1 MEQHDV
7 AVEVGRRLV
16 RFRSEAGLT
25 VEEAAAR
32 TALAADRLID
42 AESGTQ
48 VLDEAEIARLA
59 SAYGVDVTEIF
70 GGRVTPLQNY
80 AGY

>member
-1 MEQHDV
+1 
-7 AVEVGRRLV
+7 
-16 RFRSEAGLT
+16 
-25 VEEAAAR
+25 
-32 TALAADRLID
+32 LIG

-80 AGY
+80 AAY

>member
-1 MEQHDV
+1 
-7 AVEVGRRLV
+7 
-16 RFRSEAGLT
+16 
-25 VEEAAAR
+25 
-32 TALAADRLID
+32 LI
-42 AESGTQ
+42 GTQ

-80 AGY
+80 AAY